1 MRLGMFNLRGDQH
14 RFSIEKLKNDKGEE
28 SLISFFSISKKVQCR
43 DTQFILYIYI
53 YIKERVFSEKLFKH

>member
-28 SLISFFSISKKVQCR
+28 SLIIIFLNLKEGSMSRYSIY
-43 DTQFILYIYI
+43 FIYIYI
-53 YIKERVFSEKLFKH
+53 YQRESI

>member
-28 SLISFFSISKKVQCR
+28 SLIIIFLNLKEGSMWRYSIY
-43 DTQFILYIYI
+43 FIYI
-53 YIKERVFSEKLFKH
+53 

>member
-28 SLISFFSISKKVQCR
+28 SLIIIFLNLKEGSMLRYLIYF
-43 DTQFILYIYI
+43 IYI
-53 YIKERVFSEKLFKH
+53 YKRESI